1 MRGKTMER
9 VFVWQLPVRFFHWIN
24 ALCIVALGV
33 MMLPKNGEAYKFTKD
48 AAKTIKQEA
57 ENVMD
62 SMSGMH

>member
-1 MRGKTMER
+1 MGAGIA
-9 VFVWQLPVRFFHWIN
+9 VG
-24 ALCIVALGV
+24 ALGV
-33 MMLPKNGEAYKFTKD
+33 MLPKNGEVYKFTKD

>member
-1 MRGKTMER
+1 MWCKAGAGIA
-9 VFVWQLPVRFFHWIN
+9 VG
-24 ALCIVALGV
+24 ALGV